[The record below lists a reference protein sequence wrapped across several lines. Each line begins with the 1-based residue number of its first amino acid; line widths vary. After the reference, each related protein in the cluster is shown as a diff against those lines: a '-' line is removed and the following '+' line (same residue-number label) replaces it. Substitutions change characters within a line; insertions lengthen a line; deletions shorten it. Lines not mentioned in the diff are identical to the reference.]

1 MEIIKLGILYFFSLF
16 TWYQS
21 QERKPNF
28 WEIVFHSDLLLRRR
42 ISFSP
47 PQPPPSLSPATFR
60 EALLRPKTTD
70 FEAHEAD
77 LPAGGNPA
85 GNRKHTRRHSCP
97 FSDSS
102 PSTRRRMRA
111 RVGAC
116 LLLRRR
122 DSTHRVVQRR
132 LGLLSLRR
140 SNPSPPY
147 PPFGH
152 FCAAVT
158 FHSSSI
164 FNSRDPDLVQPPT
177 ATTATSS
184 VFSLPNCRGY
194 EQNYLQHPP
203 CRDLP
208 SY

>member
-1 MEIIKLGILYFFSLF
+1 M
-16 TWYQS
+16 
-21 QERKPNF
+21 
-28 WEIVFHSDLLLRRR
+28 IVFHSDLLLRRR

-47 PQPPPSLSPATFR
+47 PQPPPSLPPATFR

-85 GNRKHTRRHSCP
+85 SNQKHTRRHARP
-97 FSDSS
+97 FSSS
-102 PSTRRRMRA
+102 LPFTLRRVSA

-122 DSTHRVVQRR
+122 DFTHRVVRRR

-147 PPFGH
+147 PPFGP
-152 FCAAVT
+152 FCL
-158 FHSSSI
+158 
-164 FNSRDPDLVQPPT
+164 R
-177 ATTATSS
+177 
-184 VFSLPNCRGY
+184 
-194 EQNYLQHPP
+194 
-203 CRDLP
+203 RDLP
-208 SY
+208 FIFSLQQQ